1 LGPIYDFNTGAM
13 CFGRIYQMKLA
24 TGPQKNA
31 RQWIEEYRRFWEE
44 SLDRL
49 GDYLKQQQIGE
60 KRHERT

>member
-1 LGPIYDFNTGAM
+1 M
-13 CFGRIYQMKLA
+13 CYGRMYQMKLA
-24 TGPQKNA
+24 IGPRKNA

-60 KRHERT
+60 KKHERK

>member
-1 LGPIYDFNTGAM
+1 M